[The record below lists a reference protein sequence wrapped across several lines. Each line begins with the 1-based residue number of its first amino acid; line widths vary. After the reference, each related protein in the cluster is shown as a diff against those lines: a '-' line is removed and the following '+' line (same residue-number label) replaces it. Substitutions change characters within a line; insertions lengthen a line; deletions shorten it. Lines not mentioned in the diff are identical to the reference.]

1 MFEGCTVAMITP
13 FQNGC
18 LDVEGIKS
26 NVNFYI
32 DNGINGILIAGTTGE
47 SPSLTDKEYKTL
59 IDTVVKTINGRVK
72 VMLNIGTN
80 STEKTKQNTQIA
92 NDSGVDAN
100 LVITPYYNKPNY
112 SGMKEHFLT
121 IAKLSDNPIYIY
133 NVPGRTGS
141 NIETGL
147 VSILEKESDNIVGI
161 KEASGNIDRVSE
173 LSLIC
178 SANFEIL
185 SGDDSLTLPAMSV
198 GAKGVIS
205 VIANIVPDRISK
217 MIKYALDGMWD
228 EARVIHKDVFHLTKA
243 LFIETNPVPVKT
255 AMNIIG
261 KSGGDLRL
269 PLGPLQ
275 ETNKNIL
282 IDELKKLNLV

>member
-13 FQNGC
+13 FKNGS
-18 LDVEGIKS
+18 LDVDGIKN

-112 SGMKEHFLT
+112 SGMKEHFLI

-205 VIANIVPDRISK
+205 VIANIVPDRITK

-255 AMNIIG
+255 AMNLIG
-261 KSGGDLRL
+261 RSGGDLRL
-269 PLGPLQ
+269 PLGPMQ
-275 ETNKNIL
+275 ITNKNIL
-282 IDELKKLNLV
+282 IDELKTLNLV